1 MFGNNREQLRQ
12 MYRDAWQ
19 KFQQQQALTPLETQ
33 IADVVKE
40 HPEYHNM
47 LSNTEQDFLPEM
59 GQTNPFLHMGMHLGL
74 REQLSTN
81 RPAGIIS
88 IYQAL
93 LNSTSSSHD
102 TEHKMME
109 CLGEAIWSAQR
120 NNRAPDDESYLKCLK
135 SLIK

>member
-1 MFGNNREQLRQ
+1 MFGNDRQQLRQ
-12 MYRDAWQ
+12 MYLDAWH
-19 KFQQQQALTPLETQ
+19 KFQQQLPLTPLEAQ

-47 LSNTEQDFLPEM
+47 LNSIEQDFLPET

-81 RPAGIIS
+81 RPNGIIS
-88 IYQAL
+88 IYQSL
-93 LNSTSSSHD
+93 LKTTRNSHE
-102 TEHKMME
+102 TEHKMMD
-109 CLGEAIWSAQR
+109 CLGEAIWTAQR
-120 NNRAPDDESYLKCLK
+120 NNSAPDDQSYLKCLK